1 LPAKVSIYFPRVV
14 GSVQEPEKYRLSLEY
29 YAYSNL
35 GEKMMGTFDPEFW
48 RKAFDYIFAFGE
60 KCKQVIPMYS
70 VKMKTESDCID
81 MYITKTEREHASL
94 VENFEFFRDLQKYDS
109 LKVNGKILRSF
120 DIVWPVIKDKIQKDY
135 VNPNFSLI
143 HGDCCFSN
151 ILYGVNS
158 VTQDVILKF
167 IDPRGTFGKTRFFG
181 DYYYDLAKLSHSCS
195 GGYEYLI
202 NDRFF
207 LDVTGEN
214 FDFGYLGDGNAM
226 SQINQLF
233 ISYIQRNGYDYA
245 KMKTLE
251 GTIFIG
257 MCARHYDSLQR
268 QKAMYIT
275 GLDILNDIYE
285 TLL

>member
-1 LPAKVSIYFPRVV
+1 MSFVTRAYNSFFVDENYTVLTKCSKETRLSDEIDYYKNLPAKVSIYFPRVV

-143 HGDCCFSN
+143 NLSRKSIPN
-151 ILYGVNS
+151 I
-158 VTQDVILKF
+158 
-167 IDPRGTFGKTRFFG
+167 
-181 DYYYDLAKLSHSCS
+181 
-195 GGYEYLI
+195 
-202 NDRFF
+202 
-207 LDVTGEN
+207 
-214 FDFGYLGDGNAM
+214 
-226 SQINQLF
+226 
-233 ISYIQRNGYDYA
+233 
-245 KMKTLE
+245 
-251 GTIFIG
+251 
-257 MCARHYDSLQR
+257 
-268 QKAMYIT
+268 
-275 GLDILNDIYE
+275 
-285 TLL
+285 